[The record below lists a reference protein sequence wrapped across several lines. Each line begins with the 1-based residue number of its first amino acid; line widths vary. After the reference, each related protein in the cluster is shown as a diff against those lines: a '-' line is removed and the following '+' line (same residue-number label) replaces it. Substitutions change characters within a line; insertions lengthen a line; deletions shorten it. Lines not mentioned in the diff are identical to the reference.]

1 MLQIPYQSVAM
12 RQQIYQARL
21 EELGWTK
28 YRLAQEVLKI
38 RQERGETITF
48 QSIESAV
55 RKALANPDKASAQA
69 NDDLI
74 KAMDGETIIQWQSIQ
89 QIKL

>member
-1 MLQIPYQSVAM
+1 MLQIQYREIAM
-12 RQQIYQARL
+12 RAELYAKRL

-28 YRLAQEVLKI
+28 YRLAQEVLRI
-38 RQERGETITF
+38 RQQRGETVTF

-69 NDDLI
+69 NDDLVE
-74 KAMDGETIIQWQSIQ
+74 AMNGEVVIRWQSYKEVKI
-89 QIKL
+89 

>member
-1 MLQIPYQSVAM
+1 M
-12 RQQIYQARL
+12 RADLYQARL

-38 RQERGETITF
+38 RQGRGEDIKF

-55 RKALANPDKASAQA
+55 RKALAEPEKASAQA
-69 NDDLI
+69 NDDIVAALN
-74 KAMDGETIIQWQSIQ
+74 GETVIRWKGITEVKI
-89 QIKL
+89 

>member
-1 MLQIPYQSVAM
+1 M
-12 RQQIYQARL
+12 RAKLYKTRL

-38 RQERGETITF
+38 RQSRGETVEF
-48 QSIESAV
+48 KSIESAV

-74 KAMDGETIIQWQSIQ
+74 QAMNGETIIRWRSIQ
-89 QIKL
+89 EIRLTD